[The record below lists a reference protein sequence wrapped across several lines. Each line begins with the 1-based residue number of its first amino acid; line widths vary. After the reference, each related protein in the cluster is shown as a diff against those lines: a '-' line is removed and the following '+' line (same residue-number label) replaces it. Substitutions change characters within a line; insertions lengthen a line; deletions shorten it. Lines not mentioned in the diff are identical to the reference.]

1 METIRCGDS
10 WSVNRLAVARSGYGV
25 NDRFVVRAEN
35 AGPKRKP
42 QPDDFSLAQSSAP

>member
-25 NDRFVVRAEN
+25 NDRFVDRAEIPLPIILLV
-35 AGPKRKP
+35 AL
-42 QPDDFSLAQSSAP
+42 FMHH